1 MKNEVNME
9 KRDLAE
15 DLGIS
20 RKRAEELHSILKA
33 KLGEVD
39 SVRMWIESIDELI
52 KDKESFF
59 IGFIVGRIVE
69 RNDFL
74 INLLGG
80 VSE

>member
-9 KRDLAE
+9 KRDLVE

-20 RKRAEELHSILKA
+20 RKRAMELYDILIA
-33 KLGEVD
+33 KLKESD
-39 SVRMWIESIDELI
+39 TTRMWIESIDELI
-52 KDKESFF
+52 RDKESFF

-74 INLLGG
+74 VNLLGE